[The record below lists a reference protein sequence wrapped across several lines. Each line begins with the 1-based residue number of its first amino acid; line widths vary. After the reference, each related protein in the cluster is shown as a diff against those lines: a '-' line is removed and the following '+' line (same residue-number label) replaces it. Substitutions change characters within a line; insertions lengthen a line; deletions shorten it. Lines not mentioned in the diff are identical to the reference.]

1 MFSFLRRV
9 FQKREPITIIPY
21 EELGCKCA
29 WFVISTNNIE
39 NIQQYFTAQ
48 NFQVPIQLMLKD
60 NFVLVC
66 LPQEPLRDESNI
78 KILKHMSQLYG
89 STYYFA
95 SDRRVDFY
103 EWRQYKEGANIRSF
117 QYYAGEGVLVNEGEL
132 TGAEQTLELDFSDWN
147 ELIASEQE
155 LTRFL
160 DEEDVINV
168 AKAWL
173 NTLYE

>member
-1 MFSFLRRV
+1 MLSFFRR
-9 FQKREPITIIPY
+9 FISKKESIITIVPY
-21 EELGCKCA
+21 EELGYKCA

-60 NFVLVC
+60 HFILVY
-66 LPQEPLRDESNI
+66 LPQAPFDDSCNI
-78 KILKHMSQLYG
+78 NVLKYMSELYG
-89 STYYFA
+89 SAYYFV

-103 EWRQYKEGANIRSF
+103 EWRQYKDGANIRSF

-132 TGAEQTLELDFSDWN
+132 TEAEQTLALDFSD
-147 ELIASEQE
+147 SEP
-155 LTRFL
+155 TRYL

-168 AKAWL
+168 AKLWL
-173 NTLYE
+173 NKLYK